1 MTALHMAYTELRRIA
16 GTALGK
22 ATLFA
27 LVLVPTVYA
36 GLYLYANADPYANLD
51 QVPAAL
57 VMQDRGATDTSG
69 GALEYG
75 DDIAQ
80 ELVDQDSFDWQEQDR
95 ATAEDGVA
103 DGTYDFALV
112 IPPDFSASLAGIAP
126 DVASARIRML
136 TNDANSYLS
145 TTIANQLVVD
155 VREAIAEQVSRKA
168 ANTFLLGLSDVQ
180 ETLRESADGVRD
192 LDGRLGRAGEISS
205 EVSEDTAELAGD
217 AEELAE
223 LIGDVEVEVEG
234 GEDSGL
240 TPGDVRPLQSAARQL
255 AGSAGGLAGQA
266 EDAAA
271 ATRSA
276 AARYAAGRGQLDSLM
291 DERAISEE
299 DQAAILD
306 VYDRAGGGLPNARSE
321 VAQLRAQI
329 GGLAA
334 QARRVAAAASQ
345 LPTSTGGEPPQVSA
359 QGLDEAADSAAEL
372 SGALEEIGESSVGV
386 GGSLERLTRDTGKLA
401 TTLADSAER
410 IPTADEEGRAGIA
423 RTLSDPVTMSA
434 PAAST
439 ESHGAGLAPLV
450 LALAAWIGAV
460 VLFWLVR
467 PLSRRA
473 LAGSA
478 PSWRT
483 AMGGWLA
490 PAFIGLVQAGLLM
503 AATVLVIQVDE
514 TRVLPTLGFLLLV
527 SATFV
532 AIAHALCAWL
542 GVTGL
547 FLALVL
553 MFLQTITAGGTFPW
567 ETTPELMHP
576 LHHVLPMSYAV
587 DGLRQLM
594 FGGYTDRLLLHIGVL
609 VAWLVGALLLAAV
622 VARRQR
628 VWTPRKVAP
637 DLVLR

>member
-1 MTALHMAYTELRRIA
+1 MTALHMAYTELRRIT

-36 GLYLYANADPYANLD
+36 GLYLYANRDPYDHLD

-69 GALEYG
+69 SPLEYG

-80 ELVDQDSFDWQEQDR
+80 ELIDQDSFDWQEQDR

-112 IPPDFSASLAGIAP
+112 IPRDFSASLAGVAP
-126 DVASARIRML
+126 DVDSARIRML

-145 TTIANQLVVD
+145 TTIANQLIVD

-180 ETLRESADGVRD
+180 ETLLESADGVRR
-192 LDGRLGRAGEISS
+192 LDGGLGRAGEVSG
-205 EVSEDTAELAGD
+205 EVSDDAAELSAD
-217 AEELAE
+217 AEALAE
-223 LIGDVEVEVEG
+223 LIGDVEVQVEVDETA
-234 GEDSGL
+234 L
-240 TPGDVRPLQSAARQL
+240 PAGDVRALRAAAQEL
-255 AGSAGGLAGQA
+255 AASSGSLAAQAG
-266 EDAAA
+266 EAAA
-271 ATRSA
+271 AARTA
-276 AARYAAGRGQLDSLM
+276 ASRYAAGRGELVDYMESSSTM
-291 DERAISEE
+291 SDADRS
-299 DQAAILD
+299 AILAI
-306 VYDRAGGGLPNARSE
+306 YDRAGSGLSRTQSE
-321 VAQLRAQI
+321 VAQLRGRLGAR
-329 GGLAA
+329 AA
-334 QARRVAAAASQ
+334 DARRVAAAASQ
-345 LPTSTGGEPPQVSA
+345 LTTTGGQQPPQINA
-359 QGLDEAADSAAEL
+359 EGLDEASDSAAEL
-372 SGALEEIGESSVGV
+372 SGALEELGEASVGV
-386 GGSLERLTRDTGKLA
+386 GGSLERLTRDTDKLA
-401 TTLADSAER
+401 RTLDDSAER

-423 RTLSDPVTMSA
+423 RTLSDPVTMATPASA
-434 PAAST
+434 T

-460 VLFWLVR
+460 VLFWVVR

-490 PAFIGLVQAGLLM
+490 PAVVGLVQVGLLM
-503 AATVLVIQVDE
+503 AATVVVVQVDE

-532 AIAHALCAWL
+532 AVTHALCAWL

-567 ETTPELMHP
+567 QTTPEPMHP
-576 LHHVLPMSYAV
+576 LHHGLPMSYAV

-594 FGGYTDRLLLHIGVL
+594 FGGYTDRLLLHVGVL
-609 VAWLVGALLLAAV
+609 VAWLVGALVLAAV

-628 VWTPRKVAP
+628 VWTPTKVAP
-637 DLVLR
+637 GLVLR

>member
-1 MTALHMAYTELRRIA
+1 MTALHMAYTELRRIT

-22 ATLFA
+22 ATLLA
-27 LVLVPTVYA
+27 LVLVPTAYA

-112 IPPDFSASLAGIAP
+112 IPPDFSASLAGVAP
-126 DVASARIRML
+126 DVDSARIRML

-180 ETLRESADGVRD
+180 ETLMESADSVRG
-192 LDGRLGRAGEISS
+192 LDGRIGRAGELSS
-205 EVSEDTAELAGD
+205 TVSEDTAELAAD
-217 AEELAE
+217 AEALAA

-234 GEDSGL
+234 GDSGL
-240 TPGDVRPLQSAARQL
+240 APGEVRPLQVAARQL
-255 AGSAGGLAGQA
+255 AGSSSGLAEQS

-271 ATRSA
+271 AARSA
-276 AARYAAGRGQLDSLM
+276 AARYAAGRGELEALM
-291 DERAISEE
+291 DERALSEE

-306 VYDRAGGGLPNARSE
+306 VYDRAGSGLPRARSE
-321 VAQLRAQI
+321 VDQLRAQL
-329 GGLAA
+329 GGRAA
-334 QARRVAAAASQ
+334 EARRVAAAASQ
-345 LPTSTGGEPPQVSA
+345 LTTAGGEPPQVSA
-359 QGLDEAADSAAEL
+359 QGLDEAADTAAEL
-372 SGALEEIGESSVGV
+372 SGALEEVGESSVGV
-386 GGSLERLTRDTGKLA
+386 GSSLERLTRDTGKLA

-434 PAAST
+434 PAAGT
-439 ESHGAGLAPLV
+439 ESHGAGLAPFV

-483 AMGGWLA
+483 AMGGWMA

-503 AATVLVIQVDE
+503 AATVATIQVEDA
-514 TRVLPTLGFLLLV
+514 RVLPTLGFLLLV

-532 AIAHALCAWL
+532 AVTHALCAWL

-547 FLALVL
+547 FLSLVL
-553 MFLQTITAGGTFPW
+553 MFLQAITAGGTFPW
-567 ETTPELMHP
+567 QTTPEPMHP

-609 VAWLVGALLLAAV
+609 AAWLVGALLLGAV
-622 VARRQR
+622 VSRRQR
-628 VWTPRKVAP
+628 VWTPKKVAP
-637 DLVLR
+637 GLVLR